1 MYAPRAWEGS
11 QIQLFRS
18 RTCGLT
24 SHLGW
29 HPAHRSPAV
38 RTNSDRGGCHANS
51 QTDAENTTHLCASFA
66 NEDGLDHNLLHL
78 HDQPVTVVIDV
89 SPTPATQLTTH
100 IVRFAEVVEQVRG
113 RQQVDG
119 GDTLVLPHAAS
130 HAVEE
135 GLCTCR
141 GTQATHITATTVR
154 GWVVMI
160 AVDAEHWHADVVIG
174 VTVVDTFTAVNAFD
188 AFFIHHLKRDAP
200 RAHAVAPEDFD
211 DSVQGPLG
219 RFVVMEQIA
228 AKQHEIHLV
237 TPPLSPECGQVLQ
250 RHEHNGGTCTV
261 PAVSWPQ

>member
-1 MYAPRAWEGS
+1 MG
-11 QIQLFRS
+11 
-18 RTCGLT
+18 
-24 SHLGW
+24 
-29 HPAHRSPAV
+29 
-38 RTNSDRGGCHANS
+38 
-51 QTDAENTTHLCASFA
+51 
-66 NEDGLDHNLLHL
+66 
-78 HDQPVTVVIDV
+78 IDV

-160 AVDAEHWHADVVIG
+160 AVDAEHWHTDVVIG
-174 VTVVDTFTAVNAFD
+174 VTVVDTFTAFNAFD

-237 TPPLSPECGQVLQ
+237 TPQLSPECRTATNTTVARAQYLLFPGHNECLFQGEEGIFTANRITFLVASVVVGGNENPQHIRIAGTTQCRPLLHSYE
-250 RHEHNGGTCTV
+250 RHEHTAT
-261 PAVSWPQ
+261 WT